1 MEQQSIALK
10 LSQNSFDYF
19 RLFAAFQVMF
29 GHMVSL
35 YEIKLPFYIPLRFI
49 GGVPILFTLCGFLV
63 TASYAKSK
71 NVGEYF
77 KKKVLSHFST
87 LVVQRMD
94 WLCDFIT
101 VLQRR
106 ISSRKSS
113 RVDIPPGICFA
124 VYARICKG
132 IR

>member
-77 KKKVLSHFST
+77 KKRFFRIFPPLWFS
-87 LVVQRMD
+87 VWIGFV
-94 WLCDFIT
+94 I
-101 VLQRR
+101 
-106 ISSRKSS
+106 
-113 RVDIPPGICFA
+113 
-124 VYARICKG
+124 
-132 IR
+132 